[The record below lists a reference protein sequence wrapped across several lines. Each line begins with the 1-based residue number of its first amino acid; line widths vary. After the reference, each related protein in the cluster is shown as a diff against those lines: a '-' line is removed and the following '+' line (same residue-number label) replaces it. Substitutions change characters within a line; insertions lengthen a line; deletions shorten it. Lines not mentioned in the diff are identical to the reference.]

1 MTMFSESL
9 RAFLKPVVGLLDDND
24 VSEILINGPKEIWV
38 ERRGRLSRTEVT
50 FTEDGL
56 LAAARNMAQYVG
68 RPLNDE
74 HPRLDA
80 RLPDGSRIH
89 VVLGPVARRGTTVS
103 IRKFFRER
111 LTVQK
116 LIELGTVT
124 PRVARLIEALVGL
137 RLNIIV
143 SGGTGSGKT
152 SLLNVLSSFI
162 APEERILTIED
173 SAELQ
178 LQQPHL
184 VSFES
189 RPADRLGK
197 GEVDIGHLLHSA
209 LRLRPDR
216 IIVGEV
222 RGGEC
227 FYLLQAMNT
236 GHGGTLTTAHANTPV
251 DTLRRLES
259 LCLLSGVDMPLRAV
273 RAQVAS
279 AAHLVVCCARFSD
292 GTRKITHISEVLPLD
307 EKGEYRTQDL
317 LSFTTTAREK
327 DGRVVGHFTGSGV
340 LPTFFARFAATG
352 FTDVDASFFQKRTA
366 SEAEPAP
373 SPMLLPPDAEPRSE
387 AAAKPLRIGP
397 VAPKPVAEPPR
408 EPPRAAAVSPEP
420 RPVAKPL
427 VATKPRPPPEGPEPL
442 RPAPAVARAQVATPR
457 PPLARKPPPVI
468 GAESSIELEP
478 DLQAEVERRL
488 PNESTLITR
497 NPLHDA
503 RPLDEDTQPGTRRR

>member
-9 RAFLKPVVGLLDDND
+9 RAFLKPVVGLLDDPD

-68 RPLNDE
+68 RPLTEE

-103 IRKFFRER
+103 IRKFFAER
-111 LTVQK
+111 LTVKK

-124 PRVARLIEALVGL
+124 PRVARLLEAAVGL
-137 RLNIIV
+137 RLNIVV

-189 RPADRLGK
+189 RPADRMGK
-197 GEVDIGHLLHSA
+197 GAVDIGDLLHSA

-236 GHGGTLTTAHANTPV
+236 GHGGTITTAHANTPT

-259 LCLLSGVDMPLRAV
+259 LCLLSGVEMPLRAV

-279 AAHLVVCCARFSD
+279 AVHLVVCCERFAD

-307 EKGEYRTQDL
+307 EKGEYRTQNL
-317 LSFTTTAREK
+317 IEYVTTAREK
-327 DGRVVGHFTGSGV
+327 DGRVVGHFAGAGV
-340 LPTFFARFAATG
+340 LPSFFPRFAANG
-352 FTDVDASFFQKRTA
+352 FGDVDATFFQKRA
-366 SEAEPAP
+366 PEPAP
-373 SPMLLPPDAEPRSE
+373 APKLEDGPGSTAELTRGDAEAPRSLGPVPKPGLPP
-387 AAAKPLRIGP
+387 
-397 VAPKPVAEPPR
+397 
-408 EPPRAAAVSPEP
+408 
-420 RPVAKPL
+420 RPQPGGA
-427 VATKPRPPPEGPEPL
+427 EPL
-442 RPAPAVARAQVATPR
+442 RPAGNAEPMRPAPAPTRPVATPR
-457 PPLARKPPPVI
+457 PSLARKPASALETGEPT
-468 GAESSIELEP
+468 IELEP
-478 DLQAEVERRL
+478 ELQAEVERRL

-497 NPLHDA
+497 NPLHEP
-503 RPLDEDTQPGTRRR
+503 RPTRSELDEDTQPGTRRR